1 MKANPATGGK
11 GVAVAGVVVSSLFTL
26 IFTALAVVL
35 VIVAIPNIVE
45 ARKNAQ
51 VNACKANLR
60 TLEFAIQQWALKK
73 ASATIPR

>member
-1 MKANPATGGK
+1 MKANPAIGGR
-11 GVAVAGVVVSSLFTL
+11 GGSSGFESIYTYFYGLGSGL
-26 IFTALAVVL
+26 GNCS
-35 VIVAIPNIVE
+35 IPNIVE